1 MSKDESPVVVIG
13 KVRVLLADGS
23 EEVWLTLLR
32 HSRAASSYH
41 GWVYPSPDAVVVEV
55 TPLLRH
61 AARGQEVQI
70 PRTQLVV
77 LTPHDPEEHI

>member
-1 MSKDESPVVVIG
+1 VGKSENPVVVIG

-23 EEVWLTLLR
+23 EEVWLTPMR
-32 HSRAASSYH
+32 RVRTAASYH

-61 AARGQEVQI
+61 AAAGQEVLI
-70 PRTQLVV
+70 PQAQLVG
-77 LTPHDPEEHI
+77 LTPNDPEAHR